1 MMKMTSKHKQVSDPL
16 LSMMSTYRL
25 AICYECFAIADKVI
39 HTKTDKRAL
48 AAGGA
53 Q

>member
-16 LSMMSTYRL
+16 VSMTGSYRL

-39 HTKTDKRAL
+39 HTKTDERPPAL
-48 AAGGA
+48 GGA
-53 Q
+53 E